1 MMICRVSEAYVQE
14 HRTTSEEEN
23 RRIQSEPHKTR
34 VCLYRPDSCEHP
46 ADRGKHS
53 RHWQVLHICPALLV
67 FNRILHPVHH
77 VVDDINLNDM
87 PYAAGAGFDP
97 EKICLEG
104 TRVEIIEKICLWASG
119 IESGEKN
126 VLLLTGFAGAGKSTI
141 AHSVA
146 ERFRPLKRLASMFCF
161 DRAMPADRHPG
172 NIFRTIA
179 RDLADLDEEWKK
191 LLSPHI
197 QTREARTTNSPEI
210 QFNEFILAPSQ
221 RLKSTESLP
230 KSPEDPPT
238 DNLLAVGPVVIIID
252 ALDESAGWGKR
263 DTLLKILSAKTAEL
277 PSNFRILIT
286 ARAEEDIESA
296 FRTKSHVHHLR
307 MSDIE
312 STDKDIAN
320 FVRNRLLKLK
330 RNPKLDMDGAVKW
343 LTQSAEKLFQWAYTA
358 CLFIEERGVDPVKE
372 LETLKRATS
381 ENKALEHLSNLDKL
395 YSGILAETLKLERP
409 GVRERFVT
417 VIGWI
422 LAAREPLSMSS
433 LRELGRLSGAEPN
446 VDAVGLIIPHLG
458 SLLSGVHDE
467 DHAVVPLHTSF
478 RDFLQRHYCQDL
490 LRPHSE
496 LAMGTLRT
504 MMDRLCF
511 NICHLESSHVPNA
524 AVGNLQER
532 IKARIGDPLS
542 YACRFWG
549 DHLSKASYNAGLV
562 RKVESVLMCD
572 RILYWLEVLSLV
584 GKVPD
589 ARPLLNSTLNWLPV
603 SRSRVAKA
611 DENIAY

>member
-1 MMICRVSEAYVQE
+1 M
-14 HRTTSEEEN
+14 
-23 RRIQSEPHKTR
+23 
-34 VCLYRPDSCEHP
+34 
-46 ADRGKHS
+46 
-53 RHWQVLHICPALLV
+53 
-67 FNRILHPVHH
+67 
-77 VVDDINLNDM
+77 DDINLNDM

-104 TRVEIIEKICLWASG
+104 TRVEIIEKICMWASG

-126 VLLLTGFAGAGKSTI
+126 VLLLTGFAGSGKSTI

-179 RDLADLDEEWKK
+179 RDLADWDEEWKK

-221 RLKSTESLP
+221 RLKSTERLP
-230 KSPEDPPT
+230 KSPEDPPK

-286 ARAEEDIESA
+286 ARAEGDVVAA
-296 FRTKSHVHHLR
+296 FRDQSHVHHLH
-307 MSDIE
+307 MSEIKSTEKDIE
-312 STDKDIAN
+312 V
-320 FVRNRLLKLK
+320 FVRNRLDNL
-330 RNPKLDMDGAVKW
+330 RGNPGFDDDVNW
-343 LTQSAEKLFQWAYTA
+343 LTTSAERLFQWANTA
-358 CLFIEERGVDPVKE
+358 CRYIESQRGADPADQLRTLKQAVDRNKAPGHLNALDILYNSIVSETLNLEDQTVEERF
-372 LETLKRATS
+372 R
-381 ENKALEHLSNLDKL
+381 
-395 YSGILAETLKLERP
+395 
-409 GVRERFVT
+409 T
-417 VIGWI
+417 VMGWI
-422 LAAREPLSMSS
+422 LAAREPLSKSS
-433 LRELGRLSGAEPN
+433 LRELGQLSGADTN
-446 VDAVGLIIPHLG
+446 GNAVDLIVPLLG

-467 DHAVVPLHTSF
+467 HFAIVPLHTSF
-478 RDFLQRHYCQDL
+478 RDFLQENYCQDL

-496 LAMGTLRT
+496 LAMGTLCT
-504 MMDRLCF
+504 MLDRLCF
-511 NICHLESSHVPNA
+511 NICHLESSHVPNT
-524 AVGNLQER
+524 AVANLHER
-532 IKARIGDPLS
+532 IKARIGAPLS

-549 DHLSKASYNAGLV
+549 DHLSKASYNDNLV
-562 RKVESVLMCD
+562 RKVESVLMSD
-572 RILYWLEVLSLV
+572 RILHWLEVLSLV

-603 SRSRVAKA
+603 SLSRVAKA
-611 DENIAY
+611 ERTD